1 MAGFGDLLENDL
13 TNDRELNSLHGLDF
27 GLSLESTNLLNS
39 TNNSVIGINLDDFY
53 MGESQGSVSGGDNF
67 MTDSLVER
75 FSRLS
80 TAGNGVD
87 SANTTASSTCDVGT
101 FETTADNNQA
111 TAQFLSNLLHR
122 YRDSQSGLVQ
132 QNHRNCS
139 LPSYSIVLPANSVG
153 VQVSQPTETAP
164 NSRYDNLAS
173 SQLYVGGNL
182 SPLQGEENPTQRLM
196 KSMSISSNEQ
206 INKAVGRMSANSI
219 IRTPTRKPLGS
230 SKSNNNTT
238 TTTTAT
244 PYTTTAIVNNNNNN
258 NNATTPT
265 NTTNT
270 NNNNNNFDACHGF
283 VRQIHSPLII
293 PIASTPRQKRRSG
306 KADSG
311 SWSSA
316 SQSSSLSDSEATPL
330 STDSSFLS
338 FQNLDDFVKNFN
350 LKNPVVPYRDQ
361 QNVGQLLFGNKTVV
375 NPADT
380 TGIGYHHNPNQQQQH
395 HQQQQQQQQQQHY
408 HHYQHQQQHPI
419 GGTNHHCQYRNG
431 NFQTTFNADVYRNR
445 AKMDSRF
452 FRLVDTNNVDNAAR
466 IYRNA
471 AALYEASCTWNG
483 DVPPKVYT
491 NPSYSCKVFVGG
503 VPWDITEQ
511 SLICAFRQFGSVRVE
526 WPGREARYARSAM
539 KPVTSNRGKG
549 YVYMIFEQESSV
561 HFLLQNCMRDY
572 SRDGEWYFKLNSR
585 RMHAREVRQVQII
598 PWVIQ
603 DSNYVKTA
611 GGERLD
617 PQKTIFV
624 GALHGMVTAEIL
636 ATVMND
642 LFDGVVYAGIDTDK
656 YKYPIGMSAGCD
668 GKMQNV
674 YLRSGR
680 VCFDN
685 DHSYFKAV
693 SAAFVEI
700 KTRKFS
706 KKVQIDPYLEDAL
719 CSICTY
725 NPGLYFCRELM
736 CFRYFCR
743 QCWQNQHAL
752 DIMREHKP
760 LMRNTRKS
768 TLSAAEVFHADQ
780 IYSEMLNTAMAY
792 MNSNNFFDY
801 PNAETRSRRL

>member
-80 TAGNGVD
+80 TASNGVD

-230 SKSNNNTT
+230 SKSNNNNT
-238 TTTTAT
+238 TTTTAAAA

-258 NNATTPT
+258 NNATTT
-265 NTTNT
+265 TTTTTTNT
-270 NNNNNNFDACHGF
+270 NNNNNFDACHGF

-375 NPADT
+375 NPAET
-380 TGIGYHHNPNQQQQH
+380 TGIGYHHNPN
-395 HQQQQQQQQQQHY
+395 QQQQQQQQQHY

-483 DVPPKVYT
+483 EVPPKVYT

-656 YKYPIGMSAGCD
+656 YKYPIGMCAGCG

-674 YLRSGR
+674 YVL
-680 VCFDN
+680 DA
-685 DHSYFKAV
+685 YV
-693 SAAFVEI
+693 STMI
-700 KTRKFS
+700 T
-706 KKVQIDPYLEDAL
+706 VQIDPYLEDAL

>member
-1 MAGFGDLLENDL
+1 MHCIISLFENSQSSTATVAFSFCYRIVALRRNGKDEPTVAVGGRWAIQKKMAGFGDLLENDL

-122 YRDSQSGLVQ
+122 YRDSQSD
-132 QNHRNCS
+132 HRNCS

-196 KSMSISSNEQ
+196 KSI
-206 INKAVGRMSANSI
+206 
-219 IRTPTRKPLGS
+219 
-230 SKSNNNTT
+230 
-238 TTTTAT
+238 
-244 PYTTTAIVNNNNNN
+244 
-258 NNATTPT
+258 
-265 NTTNT
+265 
-270 NNNNNNFDACHGF
+270 FDACHGF

-361 QNVGQLLFGNKTVV
+361 QN
-375 NPADT
+375 
-380 TGIGYHHNPNQQQQH
+380 
-395 HQQQQQQQQQQHY
+395 
-408 HHYQHQQQHPI
+408 HQQQHPI

-656 YKYPIGMSAGCD
+656 YKYPIG
-668 GKMQNV
+668 
-674 YLRSGR
+674 SGR

>member
-1 MAGFGDLLENDL
+1 MPIFRDLLGTDLKNDNEMN
-13 TNDRELNSLHGLDF
+13 TLHSFDL

-39 TNNSVIGINLDDFY
+39 NNNILGMNLDDFY
-53 MGESQGSVSGGDNF
+53 VGESQTPVTDGDNF
-67 MTDSLVER
+67 INVSLVER
-75 FSRLS
+75 FSRMS
-80 TAGNGVD
+80 TTSGNGVD
-87 SANTTASSTCDVGT
+87 TANTTASSTGDGLTT
-101 FETTADNNQA
+101 FQSTTTVDNSNSQA

-122 YRDSQSGLVQ
+122 YRDSQSGVVQ
-132 QNHRNCS
+132 QNRNCS

-153 VQVSQPTETAP
+153 VQVSPTETSA
-164 NSRYDNLAS
+164 NSRYDSLAS
-173 SQLYVGGNL
+173 SQLFVGNL

-206 INKAVGRMSANSI
+206 VNNKTVGRMSSGSI

-230 SKSNNNTT
+230 SKGNNTTNTT
-238 TTTTAT
+238 TTTTT
-244 PYTTTAIVNNNNNN
+244 PYTTAIVNNNNNAT
-258 NNATTPT
+258 ATTAT
-265 NTTNT
+265 TTNT
-270 NNNNNNFDACHGF
+270 NTTTNNNNNFDACHGF

-350 LKNPVVPYRDQ
+350 LKNPVIPYRDQ
-361 QNVGQLLFGNKTVV
+361 QNVGQLLFGNKTT
-375 NPADT
+375 NPVETAPP
-380 TGIGYHHNPNQQQQH
+380 TGVGYHH
-395 HQQQQQQQQQQHY
+395 HQQQQ
-408 HHYQHQQQHPI
+408 QHQQQHPI
-419 GGTNHHCQYRNG
+419 GGNSHYPYRNG

-483 DVPPKVYT
+483 EVPPKVYT

-656 YKYPIGMSAGCD
+656 YKYPIG
-668 GKMQNV
+668 
-674 YLRSGR
+674 SGR

-700 KTRKFS
+700 KTRKFA

-768 TLSAAEVFHADQ
+768 TLPAAEVFHADQ